1 MINENAGRRLG
12 VDKQKVMDKVRKCL
26 ALSKS
31 ATGNEAA
38 VALRQAQALMAKH
51 GLTDEHVELSQ
62 VVSATAK
69 AGWGISAP
77 QYMVSL
83 VNLVERV
90 FGVIAVFQGWGSRTH
105 AIEYFGIGCQPE
117 IAAYVSDVLRRQL
130 RQDREQYMKTLKR
143 LKRAN
148 KSRMADLYA
157 ESWVYAAAETVGS
170 FTQSNETRALIR
182 RGMKQ
187 NLGSLDKAAVRARE
201 YQDRDYRAAH
211 AGMRDGRNVRLHQAT
226 GFDARPSLT
235 SMA

>member
-1 MINENAGRRLG
+1 MSERTVGCRRGLY
-12 VDKQKVMDKVRKCL
+12 KLRVMDTVRKSL

-38 VALRQAQALMAKH
+38 VACRQAQALMGKH
-51 GLTDEHVELSQ
+51 GLTDEDVELSQ

-130 RQDREQYMKTLKR
+130 RQDREKYM
-143 LKRAN
+143 
-148 KSRMADLYA
+148 
-157 ESWVYAAAETVGS
+157 
-170 FTQSNETRALIR
+170 
-182 RGMKQ
+182 
-187 NLGSLDKAAVRARE
+187 
-201 YQDRDYRAAH
+201 
-211 AGMRDGRNVRLHQAT
+211 
-226 GFDARPSLT
+226 
-235 SMA
+235 

>member
-31 ATGNEAA
+31 TSGNKPSF
-38 VALRQAQALMAKH
+38 ALSLSQALMAKH

-117 IAAYVSDVLRRQL
+117 IAAYVSDVL
-130 RQDREQYMKTLKR
+130 DRKSTRLNSSHVAISYAVFCLKKKKNNAMVER
-143 LKRAN
+143 L
-148 KSRMADLYA
+148 SI
-157 ESWVYAAAETVGS
+157 E
-170 FTQSNETRALIR
+170 
-182 RGMKQ
+182 
-187 NLGSLDKAAVRARE
+187 
-201 YQDRDYRAAH
+201 
-211 AGMRDGRNVRLHQAT
+211 
-226 GFDARPSLT
+226 
-235 SMA
+235 